1 VRDIGSS
8 PEGSRRS
15 SCPPEWAVQPQEDNA
30 GKGAWLETPCASP
43 LANQSRKSVA
53 LSPATAGVQGIT
65 GAQFQ
70 AQVNALATD
79 PRVYCCYIVDEPHP
93 ILLPTVVA
101 EIVARPLTAGQRCA

>member
-1 VRDIGSS
+1 VTYIGSS

-15 SCPPEWAVQPQEDNA
+15 SCPPEWAVHPQEGNA

-43 LANQSRKSVA
+43 LANQSNSVA
-53 LSPATAGVQGIT
+53 LPPVTAGDQGIT

-79 PRVYCCYIVDEPHP
+79 PRVYCYYIVDEPYP